1 MIYVKNFILLNEE
14 EEVSSDKIPEIQGGP
29 DNNSSENDIV
39 KIIQKNKIRK
49 NCCFKWHISII

>member
-14 EEVSSDKIPEIQGGP
+14 EEVPSDKIPEIQGGP

-39 KIIQKNKIRK
+39 KIIQKNKIK
-49 NCCFKWHISII
+49 SYNKFYLTF

>member
-49 NCCFKWHISII
+49 NCCFK